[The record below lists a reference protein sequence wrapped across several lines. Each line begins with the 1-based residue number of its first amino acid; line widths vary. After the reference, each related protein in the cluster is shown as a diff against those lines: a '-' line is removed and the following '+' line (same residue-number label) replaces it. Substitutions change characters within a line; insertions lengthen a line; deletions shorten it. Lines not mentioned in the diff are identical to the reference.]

1 MKFELI
7 NESKTLS
14 ARAGEIST
22 DHGKIQTPIFMPV
35 GTKATVKTLT
45 NEDLIKAKAQI
56 ILGNTYH
63 LYLRPGMEIMEKAGG
78 LHKFMNWNKPILTDS
93 GGYQVYSLAKLRE
106 IDDNKITFRSH
117 IDGSL
122 HEFSPE
128 KSIGIQ
134 RILGSD
140 IIMSFDE
147 CTPYPCNYSYA
158 KESLKRTHEWEK
170 RSKEYF
176 RNSNNLY
183 SHSQALFGI
192 IQGSTFEDL
201 RYESVK
207 YLTDLNFDGYAIG
220 GLAVGEP
227 KKAMYELTKKV
238 CDKLPKNSPRY
249 LMGVGKPE
257 DIIESIARGV
267 DMMDCVLPTR
277 NARNGALY
285 SWDGKI
291 NIKNAQ
297 YKNDFRPIDLNCDC
311 YTCKNHSR
319 AYLNHLYRNKEITGL
334 KLNTMHNIHF
344 FLKLTSKAR
353 QSILSDTFSEFYRNF
368 FNNYRV
374 EKDNYLNNLK
384 NKENYKKKDENN

>member
-1 MKFELI
+1 
-7 NESKTLS
+7 
-14 ARAGEIST
+14 
-22 DHGKIQTPIFMPV
+22 MPV

-106 IDDNKITFRSH
+106 IDNDKITFRSH

-147 CTPYPCNYSYA
+147 CTPYPCDYSYA
-158 KESLKRTHEWEK
+158 KKSLKRTHEWGK
-170 RSKEYF
+170 KSKKYF
-176 RNSNNLY
+176 ENSNNFY

-207 YLTDLNFDGYAIG
+207 YLTDLDFDGYAIG

-227 KKAMYELTKKV
+227 KNIMYELTKKV
-238 CDKLPKNSPRY
+238 CDKLPKNLPRY

-285 SWDGKI
+285 SWNGKI

-297 YKNDFRPIDLNCDC
+297 YKNDFRPIDPNCDC

-384 NKENYKKKDENN
+384 NKEITKKR

>member
-7 NESKTLS
+7 KKSETLS
-14 ARAGEIST
+14 ARACKIST
-22 DHGKIQTPIFMPV
+22 DHGAIQTPIFMPV

-63 LYLRPGMEIMEKAGG
+63 LYLRPGMEIIKEANG
-78 LHKFMNWNKPILTDS
+78 LHKFMNWDKPILTDS
-93 GGYQVYSLAKLRE
+93 GGYQVYSLAKLRK
-106 IDDNKITFRSH
+106 IDNNKITFRSH

-134 RILGSD
+134 HTLGSD
-140 IIMSFDE
+140 IIMAFDE
-147 CTPYPCNYSYA
+147 CTPYPCDYSYA
-158 KESLKRTHEWEK
+158 KESLKRTHKWEK
-170 RSKEYF
+170 RSKDYF
-176 RNSNNLY
+176 DNSINIY

-192 IQGSTFEDL
+192 IQGSIFEDL
-201 RYESVK
+201 RNESVN
-207 YLTDLNFDGYAIG
+207 YLTDLGFDGYAIG

-227 KKAMYELTKKV
+227 KKIMYELTKKV
-238 CDKLPKNSPRY
+238 CDKLPKSSPRY

-257 DIIESIARGV
+257 DIVESIARGV

-285 SWDGKI
+285 SWAGKM
-291 NIKNAQ
+291 NIKNAK
-297 YKNDFRPIDLNCDC
+297 YKNDFHPVDQNCDC

-319 AYLNHLYRNKEITGL
+319 AYLNHLFRNQEITGL
-334 KLNTMHNIHF
+334 KLNTIHNIHF
-344 FLKLTSKAR
+344 FLELTSKAK
-353 QSILSDTFSEFYRNF
+353 QAILSNTFAKFYSNF

-374 EKDNYLNNLK
+374 EKDHYLK
-384 NKENYKKKDENN
+384 NKKNYRKKHQNN

>member
-1 MKFELI
+1 MKFKLQK
-7 NESKTLS
+7 ESKILS

-45 NEDLIKAKAQI
+45 NEDLINANAQI

-63 LYLRPGMEIMEKAGG
+63 LYLRPGMEIMKKAGG
-78 LHKFMNWNKPILTDS
+78 LHRFMNWDKPILTDS

-106 IDDNKITFRSH
+106 INNNKITFRSH

-128 KSIGIQ
+128 KSISIQ
-134 RILGSD
+134 RTLGSD
-140 IIMSFDE
+140 IIMAFDE
-147 CTPYPCNYSYA
+147 CTPYPCDYSYA
-158 KESLKRTHEWEK
+158 KESLKRTHKWEK

-176 RNSNNLY
+176 DNSNTLY
-183 SHSQALFGI
+183 SHSEALFGI
-192 IQGSTFEDL
+192 IQGSTFDDL
-201 RYESVK
+201 RYESIK

-227 KKAMYELTKKV
+227 KKTMYELTNKV
-238 CDKLPKNSPRY
+238 CNKLPKDLPRY

-257 DIIESIARGV
+257 DIVESIANGV

-285 SWDGKI
+285 SWEGKI

-297 YKNDFRPIDLNCDC
+297 FKDDFRPIDSNCNC
-311 YTCKNHSR
+311 YTCRNHSR
-319 AYLNHLYRNKEITGL
+319 AYLNHLYRNQEITGL
-334 KLNTMHNIHF
+334 RLNTIHNIHF
-344 FLKLTSKAR
+344 FLELTSKAR
-353 QSILSDTFSEFYRNF
+353 QAILSDTFSDFYKNF
-368 FNNYRV
+368 FNNYRI
-374 EKDNYLNNLK
+374 EEDNYLNNLK
-384 NKENYKKKDENN
+384 NKENYRKKYKNN

>member
-1 MKFELI
+1 MKFKLQK
-7 NESKTLS
+7 ESKNLS
-14 ARAGEIST
+14 ARAGEITT
-22 DHGKIQTPIFMPV
+22 DHGKIETPIFMPV

-45 NEDLIKAKAQI
+45 NEELIQANAQI

-63 LYLRPGMEIMEKAGG
+63 LYLRPGMEIMENAGG

-106 IDDNKITFRSH
+106 IVDNKITFRSH

-128 KSIGIQ
+128 KSINIQ
-134 RILGSD
+134 RTLGSD
-140 IIMSFDE
+140 IIMAFDE
-147 CTPYPCNYSYA
+147 CTPYPCDYSYA

-170 RSKEYF
+170 KSKEYF
-176 RNSNNLY
+176 DNTNPHY

-192 IQGSTFEDL
+192 IQGSTFDDL

-207 YLTDLNFDGYAIG
+207 YLTDLEFDGYAIG

-227 KKAMYELTKKV
+227 KKIMYDLTNKV
-238 CDKLPKNSPRY
+238 CEKLPKDSPRY

-257 DIIESIARGV
+257 DIIEAIANGV

-277 NARNGALY
+277 NARNGSLY
-285 SWDGKI
+285 SWQGRI
-291 NIKNAQ
+291 NIKNAK
-297 YKNDFRPIDLNCDC
+297 YKNDFNPIDSNCDC

-319 AYLNHLYRNKEITGL
+319 AYLNHLYRNQEITGL
-334 KLNTMHNIHF
+334 RLNTIHNIHF
-344 FLKLTSKAR
+344 FLELTAKAR
-353 QSILSDTFSEFYRNF
+353 EAILNDTFSDFYNNF
-368 FNNYRV
+368 FNNYHV
-374 EKDNYLNNLK
+374 EQDNYLNNLK
-384 NKENYKKKDENN
+384 NKENYKNKKKNN